1 MYIEFKMRI
10 TTKEMKSQRY
20 VTKLIIV
27 MFLSTSLIRDRFSL
41 SSYSYRNSMGVT
53 IKDNKR
59 DDRNRKVT
67 LNLFVLCFCYILC
80 TLPHVIYSYFDHN
93 NNDLYDFLLGFYWL
107 QYGFNIA
114 LYVSQS
120 AQYWNAYKLY
130 IREKIIP
137 RCKKSTMEPSEPPT
151 YVKTPTSRNYVFFNF

>member
-1 MYIEFKMRI
+1 
-10 TTKEMKSQRY
+10 
-20 VTKLIIV
+20 
-27 MFLSTSLIRDRFSL
+27 
-41 SSYSYRNSMGVT
+41 MGVT
-53 IKDNKR
+53 IKDNKI

-114 LYVSQS
+114 LYVSQR

-130 IREKIIP
+130 IREKIVP
-137 RCKKSTMEPSEPPT
+137 RCKKPTTEYSEPST
-151 YVKTPTSRNYVFFNF
+151 YIKTPTSRNYVFFNF